1 MDTIIV
7 ALLSFAIWYLGQ
19 LIVWLCASIGIF
31 WITPKEGEAV
41 AIMRNK
47 KFHKMLLRYTGHRFE
62 NQDIDYKPTKDN
74 LDGYEIEQDE
84 NPVEISIFDSIFF
97 PIRGVSWIG
106 IPPFY
111 SVHKYKFEWM
121 DDRFVLRAPEEIE
134 WILMQKYVYGL
145 VLKDVELEGG
155 IPYTIKLL
163 ITLQVTNPAKALF
176 RVKRWLDAT
185 MERIS
190 GWSRDEFSSLSIDD
204 FVAKEGDKEMSDSE
218 GHAGP
223 RLERA
228 LNRIMASAKNDLT
241 SEFGVTVS
249 IVQVAE
255 IDPSN
260 EDLRKITIQRETAR
274 QEAAAAIEKAKGE
287 AEAINIV
294 NAAAENMSDKA
305 MMLKGFHAIEN
316 AGANVTLIGKDLN
329 LPAML
334 QIPTFKKEGGTS

>member
-1 MDTIIV
+1 MDIIIIV
-7 ALLSFAIWYLGQ
+7 LLLVAIWYLAQ
-19 LIVWLCASIGIF
+19 LTVWLCASIGIF
-31 WITPKEGEAV
+31 WITPKEGTAV

-47 KFHKMLLRYTGHRFE
+47 KFHKMLLRYTGHHFKSQRSA
-62 NQDIDYKPTKDN
+62 YKPSENN
-74 LDGYEIEQDE
+74 LDGYEIEQE
-84 NPVEISIFDSIFF
+84 EISEEISMFTSIVF

-111 SVHKYKFEWM
+111 SVYSYKFKWM
-121 DDRFVLRAPEEIE
+121 DDRFVMRDPEEIE
-134 WILMQKYVYGL
+134 WILVQKYVYGL
-145 VLKDVELEGG
+145 VLDNIELEGG

-185 MERIS
+185 MERVS
-190 GWSRDEFSSLSIDD
+190 GWSRDEFSTLSIDD
-204 FVAKEGDKEMSDSE
+204 FVVAEGDREMAESE

-228 LNRIMASAKNDLT
+228 LKRIMNSAEKDIEP
-241 SEFGVTVS
+241 EFGIDIS
-249 IVQVAE
+249 IVQVVE
-255 IDPSN
+255 IDPAN
-260 EDLRKITIQRETAR
+260 DEMRKIIIQREVAK
-274 QEAAAAIEKAKGE
+274 QQAAAVIEKAKGE

-294 NAAAENMSDKA
+294 NAAAEKMSDKA

-329 LPAML
+329 LPSML
-334 QIPTFKKEGGTS
+334 QIPTSNKEGGAK

>member
-1 MDTIIV
+1 MDAIIV
-7 ALLSFAIWYLGQ
+7 GLLLVGIWYFAQ
-19 LIVWLCASIGIF
+19 LVIWLCASLGIL
-31 WITPKEGEAV
+31 WVTPKEGTAV

-47 KFHKMLLRYTGHRFE
+47 QFHKMLLRYTGHRFNGVIE
-62 NQDIDYKPTKDN
+62 EGGDN
-74 LDGYEIEQDE
+74 LEMYEIKQDE
-84 NPVEISIFDSIFF
+84 GSGTIPIFVSLIFPVH
-97 PIRGVSWIG
+97 GVSWIG

-111 SVHKYKFEWM
+111 SVHQYKFAWM
-121 DDRFVLRAPEEIE
+121 DDRFEKREPETIE
-134 WILMQKYVYGL
+134 WILVQKYVYGL
-145 VLKDVELEGG
+145 ILDKVELEGG

-163 ITLQVTNPAKALF
+163 ITLQIRNPAKALF

-204 FVAKEGDKEMSDSE
+204 FVAKEGDKAMADSE

-228 LNRIMASAKNDLT
+228 LDRIMASAVKDLA
-241 SEFGVTVS
+241 SEFGVEVS

-260 EDLRKITIQRETAR
+260 EDLRKIIIQKEVAR

-316 AGANVTLIGKDLN
+316 AGANVTLIGKDIN
-329 LPAML
+329 LPLMF
-334 QIPTFKKEGGTS
+334 QIPVSKKEGGTS

>member
-1 MDTIIV
+1 MDIIIV
-7 ALLSFAIWYLGQ
+7 VLLLVAIWYLGQ

-47 KFHKMLLRYTGHRFE
+47 KFHKMVLRYTGHRFAE
-62 NQDIDYKPTKDN
+62 TIGEGAVDN
-74 LDGYEIEQDE
+74 LEMYNIVHDE
-84 NPVEISIFDSIFF
+84 NAGVISTLASIVF

-111 SVHKYKFEWM
+111 TVHKYKFEWM
-121 DDRFVLRAPEEIE
+121 DDRFEKRDPEIIE
-134 WILMQKYVYGL
+134 WILVQKYVYGL
-145 VLKDVELEGG
+145 ILDKIELEGG

-204 FVAKEGDKEMSDSE
+204 FVAKEGDKEMSDSD

-228 LNRIMASAKNDLT
+228 LKRIMASAKNDLT

-260 EDLRKITIQRETAR
+260 EDLRKIIIQREVAK
-274 QEAAAAIEKAKGE
+274 QEAMAAIEKAKGE

-294 NAAAENMSDKA
+294 NAAAEKMSDKA
-305 MMLKGFHAIEN
+305 MTLKGFHAIEN
-316 AGANVTLIGKDLN
+316 AGANVTLVGKDLN
-329 LPAML
+329 LSLML
-334 QIPTFKKEGGTS
+334 QTPTSKKEGGAS

>member
-1 MDTIIV
+1 MEITIV
-7 ALLSFAIWYLGQ
+7 VFLLIGIWYFAQ
-19 LIVWLCASIGIF
+19 LAVWLCASLGIL

-41 AIMRNK
+41 AVLRNK
-47 KFHKMLLRYTGHRFE
+47 KFHKMILRYTGHRFADE
-62 NQDIDYKPTKDN
+62 PKGEVFDYLEMYN
-74 LDGYEIEQDE
+74 IVRDE
-84 NPVEISIFDSIFF
+84 NPGLISTFTSIVF

-121 DDRFVLRAPEEIE
+121 DDRFEKREPEEIE
-134 WILMQKYVYGL
+134 WILVQKYVYGIIL
-145 VLKDVELEGG
+145 DKIELEGG

-190 GWSRDEFSSLSIDD
+190 GWARDEFSSLSIDD
-204 FVAKEGDKEMSDSE
+204 FVAPEGDKEMAAYAA
-218 GHAGP
+218 HCGP
-223 RLERA
+223 RLETA
-228 LNRIMASAKNDLT
+228 LKRIMDSARTQLT
-241 SEFGVTVS
+241 PEFGVSVS
-249 IVQVAE
+249 IVQVVE
-255 IDPSN
+255 IDPAD
-260 EDLRKITIQRETAR
+260 EGLRSIIIQREVAK
-274 QEAAAAIEKAKGE
+274 QKALAAIEEARGQ

-294 NAAAENMSDKA
+294 NEAAEKMGSNA
-305 MMLKGFHAIEN
+305 MLLKGFYALEH

-334 QIPTFKKEGGTS
+334 NIPTSKQEGSSK